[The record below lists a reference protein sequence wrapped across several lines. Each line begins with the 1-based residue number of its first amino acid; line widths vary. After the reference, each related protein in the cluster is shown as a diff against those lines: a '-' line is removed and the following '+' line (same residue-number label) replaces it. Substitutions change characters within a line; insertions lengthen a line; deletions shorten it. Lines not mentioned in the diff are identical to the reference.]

1 MPPLAQRPTPALTN
15 LVGIGDAL
23 RLSLSFEPDPRRVAY
38 ARRVAGAL
46 LRQRELSEDTVQTV
60 ELLVSEIVT
69 NAVVHGRGDR
79 VRFLFAY
86 DEAGDVRIEVD
97 DQSRACVEVRPL
109 NAEDESG
116 RGMFLVAALAR
127 AWGRRGTRTWCT
139 VATAEVSSP

>member
-1 MPPLAQRPTPALTN
+1 MPPLTQRPTPAPTN

-23 RLSLSFEPDPRRVAY
+23 RLSLSFAPDTRRVAY

-46 LRQRELSEDTVQTV
+46 LREREFAEDTVQTV

-69 NAVVHGRGDR
+69 NAVVHGRGGR

-86 DEAGDVRIEVD
+86 DGAGDVRIEVD
-97 DQSRACVEVRPL
+97 DQSRACVKVRPP
-109 NAEDESG
+109 NAEDETG

-127 AWGRRGTRTWCT
+127 QWGRRGTRTWCT
-139 VATAEVSSP
+139 VATEGASSP